1 VKPSSFVSPL
11 KSLDMSD
18 MFYLYDY
25 ANKMSTGYVIIH
37 RKAEKGK
44 KQTGI
49 GIYFMPLRVYVFVY
63 CLGGVNV

>member
-1 VKPSSFVSPL
+1 
-11 KSLDMSD
+11 